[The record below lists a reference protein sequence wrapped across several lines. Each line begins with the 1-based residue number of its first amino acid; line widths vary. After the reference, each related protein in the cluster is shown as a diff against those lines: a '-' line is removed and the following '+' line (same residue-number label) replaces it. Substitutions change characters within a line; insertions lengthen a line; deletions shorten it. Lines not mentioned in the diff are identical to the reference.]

1 MEIAAL
7 ILSCIALVVAI
18 YCIIQVEADRRSTHN
33 IQYMPI
39 EDVIK
44 GVEVEPTPPP
54 VSDIDK
60 PTRKERKSLKF
71 MNFLP
76 EDELDV

>member
-7 ILSCIALVVAI
+7 ILSCLALVIAI
-18 YCIIQVEADRRSTHN
+18 YCVIQVEADRRSTHN

-39 EDVIK
+39 EDVLK
-44 GVEVEPTPPP
+44 NTEPEESNS

-71 MNFLP
+71 MSFLP